1 MDDPRRGGGA
11 TARSGLPDDAGRERV
26 REFAGAAGFETE
38 FTGYATTEQAT
49 TVGAVEREDGRVLI
63 KLAESPF
70 YAAGGGQVSDAG
82 TLECADGDCRARVA
96 EVYRLGDDQA
106 VAVALEEG
114 GLEPGGRGG
123 AAGDPGARPPAPAHP
138 PGSEPPHAGARRRP

>member
-49 TVGAVEREDGRVLI
+49 TVGAVERENGRVLV

-70 YAAGGGQVSDAG
+70 YPAGGGQVSDAG
-82 TLECADGDCRARVA
+82 TLECAEGDCRARVA

-106 VAVALEEG
+106 VAGAVDEG
-114 GLEPGGRGG
+114 ELEPGERAPARRG
-123 AAGDPGARPPAPAHP
+123 PGARPATQAH
-138 PGSEPPHAGARRRP
+138 